1 MVCYHTAATLA
12 PSLIP
17 LFAVYLMWSAV
28 EEVPGVA
35 VFVFL
40 LSLLPLLV
48 QLCWWGCRHN
58 QQGNSGTVLP
68 PHPFGLVL
76 PLGLLLVLPLGPVGE
91 AVARQ
96 VPSLCRT
103 VAGEQVMTS
112 RPGRHTQKAS
122 FFVHFHGWGNPQS
135 FEMTAAVIV
144 YTGEGKKVDALYV
157 HLPGM
162 EGHYTNS
169 YTTFFPV
176 KREVVAD
183 FVRQSDDFP
192 PHEVEVVSGELWDLL
207 NRYAEKRDMPPMTD
221 HFLQDGEE
229 PRIVSYP
236 PASTVFLSSCFLSIP
251 ILTVASWLLARR
263 YCRQVLSSQ
272 TRGGNNG
279 IATPEPT

>member
-1 MVCYHTAATLA
+1 MVWYHTAATLA

-17 LFAVYLMWSAV
+17 LFLVYLLWSAV

-40 LSLLPLLV
+40 FSLLPLLI
-48 QLCWWGCRHN
+48 QLCWWGLRQT
-58 QQGNSGTVLP
+58 QQGDSGTSPL
-68 PHPFGLVL
+68 PHPFGFVL
-76 PLGLLLVLPLGPVGE
+76 PLGLPLVLPLEPVGE
-91 AVARQ
+91 AVARN

-112 RPGRHTQKAS
+112 RPGSPTQKAS
-122 FFVHFHGWGNPQS
+122 FFVHFHGWGNQQS

-144 YTGEGKKVDALYV
+144 YTGEGKKADDLYV

-162 EGHYTNS
+162 QGHYTNS

-176 KREVVAD
+176 TREVVANY
-183 FVRQSDDFP
+183 VRGSDDFSP
-192 PHEVEVVSGELWDLL
+192 NEVEAVSGELWDLL

-236 PASTVFLSSCFLSIP
+236 PASTVYLCSCL
-251 ILTVASWLLARR
+251 LAVATLAVPSWLLARR
-263 YCRQVLSSQ
+263 YCRQVLNSQ
-272 TRGGNNG
+272 ARGSHNG